1 MFNTP
6 NPEQFHPAVWQ
17 VVRQVPHGV
26 VSTYGQIAS
35 IIPSP
40 DGVDAEDYRRL
51 GPKWVGQA
59 LNAISFDDIDGK
71 SKAPG
76 VPWWRIINSK
86 GGISMP
92 AGSRAATEQRQ
103 RLEAEDVAFEADDT
117 VPLARYGW
125 DGPPQSWLDAHGFLA
140 PKPLRKPDG
149 PTQMSLF

>member
-1 MFNTP
+1 MFNAP
-6 NPEQFHPAVWQ
+6 NPDTFHPTVWQ
-17 VVRQVPHGV
+17 VVRQVPQGV

-35 IIPSP
+35 VIPPP
-40 DGVDAEDYRRL
+40 DGVDDEDYRRL

-59 LNAISFDDIDGK
+59 LNAVSFDDIDGR
-71 SKAPG
+71 ARVQG
-76 VPWWRIINSK
+76 VPWWRIINSE

-92 AGSRAATEQRQ
+92 AGSRAAAEQRA
-103 RLEAEDVAFEADDT
+103 RLEAEGVTFDAGER

-125 DGPPQSWLDAHGFLA
+125 DGPPAAWLDAHGFRA